1 MTTSTESSNAS
12 VQDVLRLTG
21 KQRKPFSRS
30 RRLRDA
36 PTDWRPLT
44 IYEQHTLAR
53 QPEKVR
59 RRLSKYC
66 SLNGK
71 IHQCL
76 KFDGAV
82 YTYRTSL
89 THEQIK
95 KLQ

>member
-1 MTTSTESSNAS
+1 MTTSIESSNAS
-12 VQDVLRLTG
+12 VQKELRLTG
-21 KQRKPFSRS
+21 KQRTPLSRS

-36 PTDWRPLT
+36 PKDWRPLSSG
-44 IYEQHTLAR
+44 EQRLLAE

-76 KFDGAV
+76 KFDGVV

-89 THEQIK
+89 TYEQIA

>member
-1 MTTSTESSNAS
+1 MTTSIESSNAS
-12 VQDVLRLTG
+12 VQKELRLTG
-21 KQRKPFSRS
+21 KQRTPLSRS

-36 PTDWRPLT
+36 PEDWRPLT
-44 IYEQHTLAR
+44 IYEQRTLSA

-76 KFDGAV
+76 KFDGVV

-95 KLQ
+95 KLR